1 MKKMGRPKSEN
12 NMEKVCTIRM
22 DEHTLMRLEKYCEL
36 MNVAKSEAI
45 RVAINRMVDEEKA
58 IQKWWWD
65 VFWTYYCLS

>member
-1 MKKMGRPKSEN
+1 MKKMGRPKGDN

-22 DEHTLMRLEKYCEL
+22 DEHTLMRLEKYYEL

-58 IQKWWWD
+58 IQK
-65 VFWTYYCLS
+65 

>member
-1 MKKMGRPKSEN
+1 MKKMGRPRGEN

-22 DEHTLMRLEKYCEL
+22 DENTLMRLEKYCEL

-58 IQKWWWD
+58 IQK
-65 VFWTYYCLS
+65 

>member
-1 MKKMGRPKSEN
+1 MKKMGRPKGEN

-22 DEHTLMRLEKYCEL
+22 DEYTLMRLEKYCEL

-58 IQKWWWD
+58 MQK
-65 VFWTYYCLS
+65 